1 MTKSPY
7 YSRDNRPKSLYNA
20 TGDGYEKEYGV
31 SLEENGHK
39 VLGQTGKRNA
49 YAIIQTYAEECKI
62 ENILQRSI
70 LDPSI
75 LAVKQ
80 AMYDDFTDAPKTMYD
95 AQNMMIEMENIW
107 GSLSA
112 EERAEYDNE
121 LSQFITAVGSE
132 KWLKTMGV
140 LKETTPEEPT
150 PTPTP
155 TPTEEKGGE
164 K

>member
-7 YSRDNRPKSLYNA
+7 YSRDNRPKTIFNL
-20 TGDGYEKEYGV
+20 TGDGYEKEYGI

-39 VLGQTGKRNA
+39 VLAQTGKTHA
-49 YAIIQTYAEECKI
+49 YAMIQTYAEECKI
-62 ENILQRSI
+62 ENILQRAV
-70 LDPSI
+70 LDPSV
-75 LAVKQ
+75 LAAKQ
-80 AMYDDFTDAPKTMYD
+80 AMYDDFTDAPKTMYE
-95 AQNMMIEMENIW
+95 AQNMIIEMENLW

-132 KWLKTMGV
+132 KWLKTMGM
-140 LKETTPEEPT
+140 LAEEPT
-150 PTPTP
+150 PSPTP

-164 K
+164 E

>member
-1 MTKSPY
+1 MVKSPY
-7 YSRDNRPKSLYNA
+7 YSRDNRPKTTRNQ

-39 VLGQTGKRNA
+39 ILSETGKTNA
-49 YAIIQTYAEECKI
+49 YAMIQTYAEETKI
-62 ENILQRSI
+62 ENILQRAI
-70 LDPSI
+70 LDPSV

-80 AMYDDFTDAPKTMYD
+80 AMYDDFTNAPKNMYE
-95 AQNMMIEMENIW
+95 AQNMMIEMENLW

-132 KWLKTMGV
+132 KWMKTMGFTKEEPKV
-140 LKETTPEEPT
+140 LSEEPT
-150 PTPTP
+150 
-155 TPTEEKGGE
+155 EQKGGE
-164 K
+164 E